1 MATILIVDDRPA
13 NRLFMTTLLQHTGH
27 HFLQASDAVEGLALA
42 RSARPD
48 LIITDV
54 VMPSMDGYA
63 FVRYLRVTP
72 GIERTPVIF
81 WTATYLEREAKTLAS
96 ACGVSH
102 VLSKPCE
109 PRCILRAVQETLATG
124 PARDCT
130 PPLPEFDRLHVR
142 LITNKLVQ
150 KMGELEAAN
159 AELENALEGMRVANE
174 DLALAYDATLEGWVR
189 ALDLRDHETEGHT
202 QRVTDLTVRLAKS
215 MGVDGAELI
224 SMRRGA
230 LLHDIGKLGI
240 PDKVLLKPGPL
251 DEDEWKLMRMHPV
264 YARQMLEPIKFLGSS
279 LEIPYCHHERWDGKG
294 YPCALKQ
301 AEIPRAARIFAV
313 VDVWDALRSSR
324 PYHDAWPERKA
335 REHIM
340 DQSGKHFD
348 PDVVRVFMAHAFG
361 LQTSDPEPKRKLR
374 PALRHDSPESQPR
387 LRNSHSS
394 DDLERAS
401 ATS

>member
-1 MATILIVDDRPA
+1 MATILVVDDRPA
-13 NRLFMTTLLQHTGH
+13 NRLFMTTLLDHSGH
-27 HFLQASDAVEGLALA
+27 HFLQASDGVEGLALA

-81 WTATYLEREAKTLAS
+81 WTATYLEREAKALAS

-109 PRCILRAVQETLATG
+109 SRCIVRAVQEALASG
-124 PARDCT
+124 AARDCT

-142 LITNKLVQ
+142 LITNKLAQ
-150 KMGELEAAN
+150 KMGELESTN
-159 AELENALEGMRVANE
+159 ADLQNALEGTRAANE
-174 DLALAYDATLEGWVR
+174 ELALAYDATLEGWVR

-202 QRVTDLTVRLAKS
+202 QRVTDLTVRLARS
-215 MGVDGAELI
+215 MGLDGAELI
-224 SMRRGA
+224 PIRRGA

-251 DEDEWKLMRMHPV
+251 DEDEWKLMRMHPA
-264 YARQMLEPIKFLGSS
+264 YARQMLEPIRFLGSA

-294 YPCALKQ
+294 YPCALEQ

-313 VDVWDALRSSR
+313 ADVWDALCSSR

-335 REHIM
+335 REYIG

-348 PDVVRVFMAHAFG
+348 PDVVRAFMAGSFVCLA
-361 LQTSDPEPKRKLR
+361 SDAVAPLLLL
-374 PALRHDSPESQPR
+374 PATRGK
-387 LRNSHSS
+387 
-394 DDLERAS
+394 
-401 ATS
+401 